1 MASVINDRDVLLQAA
16 STRLIAVDLPPLINI
31 PANATLNNVPVQ
43 VVIDNAAGGDITTD
57 ILSNSA
63 TAITVTSSNLFTYPG
78 TSQAGVFVGSGGIQG
93 RNPSGDV
100 TFSLASLDGDA
111 EFEGTIKAGS
121 VLTSSITL
129 SGSGR
134 TLSLIDAGAT
144 GYTNTQLQSDLD
156 AGVGNV
162 LAGVGGNYT
171 MTIDKDNSLIV
182 LSHKDAVY
190 NGVAATGSNKPA
202 LGISSA
208 GIGMGYNRSS
218 DGQWVNSVT
227 INASGQA
234 AFSGTVSANSFI
246 SVDAIIPGT
255 GFTIQDFVD
264 KTNEVATGDNTV
276 AILENSGTTINVSS
290 STLFQ
295 TSAGNGGVFIGGGGL
310 FGRDLTG
317 ATTFS
322 IDGASGAVSVVGN
335 ILGGSNLSIHGQAR
349 FRGNSTVSSVAAA
362 CHVNESR
369 TSPNGIVAFSDNS
382 VAVQGVG
389 SLNAAG
395 VFGTAQGSGTDAIR
409 GLHTGSGNGIK
420 GVAALST
427 GYGVFCQGR
436 SRVTGDLHVDGTISG
451 GSFTATH
458 ANTADNATTADSA
471 TFATTAGSANS
482 VDASNITG
490 SIDADTIGSFN
501 SNQIARSHPCNTGT
515 AIVSGGQSD
524 IEVIGPLFD
533 TVRTRGDGNRV
544 YIENKPS
551 DAVTKTGIQPQ
562 PLGYDFLNAI
572 DPVIFQRVNEPG
584 RFINGFTANR
594 IAAVIGRSDNPI
606 TAWNE
611 NGCMTMDQIS
621 LISPLV
627 KGFQQMSK
635 RLEEAQATIA
645 SLKYEV
651 DLLKSKEQ

>member
-246 SVDAIIPGT
+246 SVDAVIPGT

-264 KTNEVATGDNTV
+264 KTNEVAVGDNTV
-276 AILENSGTTINVSS
+276 DILQNSATAIVMNSSNLFRSGTG
-290 STLFQ
+290 Q
-295 TSAGNGGVFIGGGGL
+295 QGVFIGQGGL
-310 FGRDLTG
+310 FGRDTG
-317 ATTFS
+317 GADTFS
-322 IDGASGAVSVVGN
+322 INAQTGVVQMLGT
-335 ILGGSNLSIHGQAR
+335 IFGGSNINIVGQAR
-349 FRGNSTVSSVAAA
+349 FRGNYTVGGSNGA
-362 CHVNESR
+362 CHINESR
-369 TSPNGIVAFSDNS
+369 TTPNGVVSFSSSGIAIQGLGSGADGDGIYGQASGANAEAVIAFHSG
-382 VAVQGVG
+382 Q
-389 SLNAAG
+389 
-395 VFGTAQGSGTDAIR
+395 GTALKAVSSG
-409 GLHTGSGNGIK
+409 
-420 GVAALST
+420 T
-427 GYGVFCQGR
+427 GYGVYCQGR
-436 SRVTGDLHVDGTISG
+436 SRITGDLHVDGTISG

-458 ANTADNATTADSA
+458 ANTADSA

-490 SIDADTIGSFN
+490 SINADLLNSF
-501 SNQIARSHPCNTGT
+501 SSGGFIRRFTGNQGGATTSPSGNLVSIRATGT
-515 AIVSGGQSD
+515 
-524 IEVIGPLFD
+524 LFD
-533 TVRTRGDGNRV
+533 NGIRTESDGTDLLIKDTSSDVVLKTN
-544 YIENKPS
+544 IENEY
-551 DAVTKTGIQPQ
+551 
-562 PLGYDFLNAI
+562 LGLDFI
-572 DPVIFQRVNEPG
+572 
-584 RFINGFTANR
+584 
-594 IAAVIGRSDNPI
+594 RSIRPI
-606 TAWNE
+606 TFEYLTNKGVMVHGFSANE
-611 NGCMTMDQIS
+611 IATHTKQKDCMIGWDDNGALQMHKPA

-627 KGFQQMSK
+627 NAFQELLT
-635 RLEEAQATIA
+635 RLELAESEIA
-645 SLKYEV
+645 
-651 DLLKSKEQ
+651 LLNEERI